1 MTFQVFLFFAGL
13 SLLAVGGGSA
23 IIPELYRQAVEEH
36 RWLSGRQ
43 FVDYY
48 ALTQVTP
55 GPSMMVVVL
64 VGFQAAGWTGS
75 LAAAMGMFGPSS
87 LLLLLVQRGWQ
98 GLQASPWRPVLQRA
112 ARPLAVATMLAS
124 ALLVAT
130 ATNRGAPSWAI
141 TAVVALLVGSKRA
154 GIPLV
159 MALSGLAGWLLYGSG

>member
-1 MTFQVFLFFAGL
+1 MTLQVFLFFAGL

-75 LAAAMGMFGPSS
+75 LAAALGMFGPSS
-87 LLLLLVQRGWQ
+87 LLLLVIQRGWQ
-98 GLQASPWRPVLQRA
+98 RLQNSPWRSVSQRA

-124 ALLVAT
+124 ALLVAL
-130 ATNRGAPSWAI
+130 ATNRGAASWAI
-141 TAVVALLVGSKRA
+141 TLIVAWLVGSKRL
-154 GIPLV
+154 GIPLAMV
-159 MALSGLAGWLLYGSG
+159 CSGMAGWLLFRG